1 MKQMV
6 GVGQMSVKGDTMKKK
21 ITSIVLF
28 CMGLLMIGG
37 GIFYIVYNT
46 NQKNPLPKNSYKLT
60 DGKSI
65 EVCINPDGCLNMGTD
80 TYANITYNI
89 DNEDIQDTLE
99 KVNKET
105 EELYQKAINSDMSDP
120 ECQAYTSWYE
130 HRYRSNMLY
139 YSYTGDDFVSFFIQR
154 MNQDLC
160 VEGSE
165 EYEYEFYYYD
175 INKNKF
181 LTEQEV
187 MEKVNISDEDVKD
200 AIRESVKGLSEI
212 TGVDYDINNIIS
224 DYHLYYDSDG
234 NLIASYYAPE
244 DRAIYTALVK
254 ENK

>member
-1 MKQMV
+1 
-6 GVGQMSVKGDTMKKK
+6 MSIILIK
-21 ITSIVLF
+21 
-28 CMGLLMIGG
+28 
-37 GIFYIVYNT
+37 
-46 NQKNPLPKNSYKLT
+46 KNPLPKNSYKLT

-200 AIRESVKGLSEI
+200 C
-212 TGVDYDINNIIS
+212 N
-224 DYHLYYDSDG
+224 
-234 NLIASYYAPE
+234 
-244 DRAIYTALVK
+244 
-254 ENK
+254 

>member
-1 MKQMV
+1 MV

-28 CMGLLMIGG
+28 CIGLLMIGG
-37 GIFYIVYNT
+37 GIFYIVYNI

-89 DNEDIQDTLE
+89 ENKDIQDTLE

>member
-1 MKQMV
+1 MV

-46 NQKNPLPKNSYKLT
+46 NQKNPLPKNSDKLT

>member
-1 MKQMV
+1 MV

-28 CMGLLMIGG
+28 CIGLLMIGG

>member
-1 MKQMV
+1 MV

-28 CMGLLMIGG
+28 CIGLLMIGG
-37 GIFYIVYNT
+37 GIFYIVYNI

-89 DNEDIQDTLE
+89 DNKDIQDTLE

>member
-1 MKQMV
+1 MV

-28 CMGLLMIGG
+28 CIGLLMIGG

-80 TYANITYNI
+80 AYANITYNI
-89 DNEDIQDTLE
+89 DNKDIQDTLE

-105 EELYQKAINSDMSDP
+105 EELYQKAINSDMSAP
-120 ECQAYTSWYE
+120 ECQAYTAWYE

-154 MNQDLC
+154 MKQDLC

-175 INKNKF
+175 INKHKF

>member
-1 MKQMV
+1 MV